1 MGDSPREVP
10 VLSLEMKT
18 PESGKKT
25 PKFLNSPPFSF
36 FRSKSGSLSPT
47 EEAASTSRRRQSNP
61 EVSMLL
67 NAPPGIRK
75 ADSGKSFPRTLTI
88 GSTSESSTL
97 LNPNSPG
104 FTTLA
109 LEGEKPLVEDSEE
122 NGSSL
127 GSVQIA
133 GITVLLSKPTARAV
147 YLKLRLKG
155 NDFVKLP
162 LNYDHTDG
170 DLTTPLRW
178 NLQPYLTIRR
188 DSNLVIQ
195 VRRRRV
201 WPKNPVITEA
211 GVSFSTAVQLLK
223 SSLYQDDATVHQLI
237 VQENPLVIVDLVAV
251 EDPLQLTLDIAAD
264 KVREIRSVL
273 DNLGKSRRFL
283 ELLLAY
289 SAAVSEIDPIAK
301 AVLSCVKVAYKQLL
315 EHEKCDRVVV
325 NLADNMART
334 LSYISDVEQFARIAQ
349 LKKAL
354 EDVRPLMEET
364 ANFIL
369 RFVNR
374 SRQDKLVKFSSFND
388 EVEKLKKK
396 YNVFQQQFD
405 RGLSVQATGAIENV
419 LQRLVS
425 TEDDQILQELKP
437 KGIELNTRPVAE
449 CMKGTRTD
457 VLFSIDDW
465 IDDVQAPNIL
475 WVRGFPGVGKS
486 SIAATVTSN
495 LRRLN
500 RLGSRFI
507 FQREKATVSTPNILW
522 RSVAFDLA
530 RLYPS
535 VRRVIVERLKED
547 EVDVETCNV
556 KSLFRE
562 LIEEPLEECDFIPPG
577 RLPVIVVD
585 ALDECG
591 GRDGR
596 RSINREGLLQ
606 TLKRWATLPSRFK
619 LIVTSRIEDDILKV
633 LDPISECIDLSTG
646 DNVNEQASHDIR
658 LFLKARLAKI
668 AKQYPDSLD
677 RDWPGPPI
685 CDSLTLRAAG
695 LFQWAKTA
703 LEFVNLGEPTEQLQ
717 LLLDGNADGLGDL
730 TTLYAKVLEVSFR
743 MPSEDVLNAFQGIV
757 GAIVFAKRPLTREE
771 CLKLLPSYSPT
782 LFDFV
787 RKGLRSVLDSD
798 DSKLLGTSV
807 DAGVLRFSH
816 QSFVEFLLSPTCLEV
831 FRIDETMQHR
841 NLAQACLDM
850 MIARLEFNIVRFPT
864 SYVKNAALVDLDYRA
879 ETLVTTPLT
888 YACRFWTD
896 HLQMLPWDEEL
907 FEKVKVVIYDK
918 LLFWLEVLSV
928 IGEVY
933 SACPMVTV
941 LRVWCQG
948 NADSEFMDF
957 LEDTLK
963 FLDAFSGVMAQ
974 SLPHIYIS
982 ALPFAPTNSKVA
994 QRFRHL
1000 FPRSVRIEKSKFTEW
1015 PRVVFAVD
1023 EHEEAINCA
1032 TFSCDGRFIVSGSND
1047 MTVRVWDSETGDLIS
1062 GPMEEHD
1069 NFVGTVAFSR
1079 DGRYIASGS
1088 DDCTIRIWDTESGDL
1103 IAGPLKGHEN
1113 VVKAV
1118 AFSNDGAYL
1127 ASASVDKFIRIWD
1140 MRQESMGELV
1150 RVIGG
1155 HEGAVTTVAY
1165 SPDDQMLVSGSA
1177 DRTVRVWD
1185 ASSGELLYGPLEGHF
1200 NCVNCVAFSPDGQ
1213 RVASASEDE
1222 KIQFWDFQQEEVVLG
1237 PLEGHTDGV
1246 TSIAFSP
1253 DGRKLVSGS
1262 HDGILILWDTTEGTI
1277 VCEPFTGHRSGV
1289 TSVAF
1294 SPRGHRILSSSCDNT
1309 LLVWDAES
1317 ALQGGEEYPLT
1328 PFLDIPAHQ
1337 DNVKSVAFSP
1347 DGSRIVSGSD
1357 DETIRLWDAATGEA
1371 ISDIRFHCSEM
1382 DGHHWQRFPLPPS
1395 HRQGVDVVAYSPD
1408 GEFIASA
1415 GGNSDGAIAV
1425 WHSASGELHH
1435 PILRGHGGGITSL
1448 VFLPSSYY
1456 LVSSSYDGTI
1466 RIWDIESGETLVG
1479 PLSPHDG
1486 WITSVAVS
1494 PDGASIA
1501 SASNDRTIRV
1511 FAAATMEEIRQPLV
1525 GHEKGVNC
1533 VIFSPC
1539 SKYIISASH
1548 DLTIRVWDVES
1559 GEVVR
1564 VLDTAHEKNV
1574 LCLALSPDGR
1584 YIASGSVDSTIKLWD
1599 FETGMLALGPLEGH
1613 IGTIFSVAFNNDGSR
1628 LVSSSEDET
1637 IRVWDVSSID
1647 IRGCFVGAR
1656 PAEFSDDSGYRSG
1669 WIVQSARSSSPSRML
1684 TSSDSDDSGSL
1695 LLWVPPWCRTGVW
1708 WPRNTAVISEASVK
1722 LDLSKFAHG
1731 EQWYECYQPE
1741 EGEAGL

>member
-1 MGDSPREVP
+1 M
-10 VLSLEMKT
+10 T
-18 PESGKKT
+18 
-25 PKFLNSPPFSF
+25 
-36 FRSKSGSLSPT
+36 
-47 EEAASTSRRRQSNP
+47 ATS
-61 EVSMLL
+61 
-67 NAPPGIRK
+67 A
-75 ADSGKSFPRTLTI
+75 
-88 GSTSESSTL
+88 TSESSTL
-97 LNPNSPG
+97 LNTSPR

-109 LEGEKPLVEDSEE
+109 LGGEKPLYDDPDESAT
-122 NGSSL
+122 SL
-127 GSVQIA
+127 ASVQIA

-147 YLKLRLKG
+147 YLKLWLNGK
-155 NDFVKLP
+155 DFAKLP
-162 LNYDHTDG
+162 LAYDHTDG
-170 DLTTPLRW
+170 DLTKPLRW
-178 NLQPYLTIRR
+178 SLQPHLTVRN
-188 DSNLVIQ
+188 DSNLIIQ
-195 VRRRRV
+195 VRRRRP
-201 WPKNPVITEA
+201 WPKKAVITEVA
-211 GVSFSTAVQLLK
+211 VSFDNAAHSLNRGTTIDLL
-223 SSLYQDDATVHQLI
+223 LEFIARDD
-237 VQENPLVIVDLVAV
+237 PLVVLDLVAV
-251 EDPLQLTLDIAAD
+251 EDPLQLNLGVAAD
-264 KVREIRSVL
+264 KAREIRSVL
-273 DNLGKSRRFL
+273 DSLGKSRRFL

-289 SAAVSEIDPIAK
+289 GAAVSEIDPIAK

-315 EHEKCDRVVV
+315 DHDKCDRVIV

-374 SRQDKLVKFSSFND
+374 TRQDKIVKFSIFQE
-388 EVEKLKKK
+388 EVEKLRKK
-396 YNVFQQQFD
+396 YDVFQQQFD
-405 RGLSVQATGAIENV
+405 RGLAVQATGAIEMV

-437 KGIELNTRPVAE
+437 KGMELNTRPVAE
-449 CMKGTRTD
+449 CMKGTRLD
-457 VLFSIDDW
+457 VLASIDDW
-465 IDDVQAPNIL
+465 IDDFQAPNIL

-486 SIAATVTSN
+486 SIAATVISN
-495 LRRLN
+495 VRRLN

-507 FQREKATVSTPNILW
+507 FEREKATVSTPNILW

-530 RLYPS
+530 RQYPS
-535 VRRVIVERLKED
+535 VRRMIVERLKD
-547 EVDVETCNV
+547 DDVDVETSNV

-562 LIEEPLEECDFIPPG
+562 LIEEPLEECEFIPPG

-606 TLKRWATLPSRFK
+606 TLKRWATLPRRFK

-646 DNVNEQASHDIR
+646 NKVKEQASHDIQ

-668 AKQYPDSLD
+668 AKQYPESLD
-677 RDWPGPPI
+677 PDWPGLPV
-685 CDSLTLRAAG
+685 CNQLTERAAG

-703 LEFVNLGEPTEQLQ
+703 IEIINLGEPTEQLQ
-717 LLLDGNADGLGDL
+717 LVLDRNADGLGNL
-730 TTLYAKVLEVSFR
+730 ATLYAKVLEVSFR

-757 GAIVFAKRPLTREE
+757 GAIVFAKRPLTRGE

-782 LFDFV
+782 MFDFV

-798 DSKLLGTSV
+798 DSKTSGSSANGGATTPTTATE
-807 DAGVLRFSH
+807 AGVLRFSH
-816 QSFVEFLLSPTCLEV
+816 QSFVEFLLSPKCV
-831 FRIDETMQHR
+831 FRIDEVEQHR
-841 NLAQACLDM
+841 NLAHACLDM
-850 MIARLEFNIVRFPT
+850 MIARLEFNIARFPT
-864 SYVKNAALVDLDYRA
+864 SYVKNSALADLDYRA
-879 ETLVTTPLT
+879 ETLVTTPLM
-888 YACRFWTD
+888 YACRFWMD
-896 HLQMLPWDEEL
+896 HLQVLEWNEEL
-907 FEKVKVVIYDK
+907 FEKVKVVVYDK

-933 SACPMVTV
+933 SACTV
-941 LRVWCQG
+941 ITTLRVWCRDT
-948 NADSEFMDF
+948 ADSEIMGY

-1000 FPRSVRIEKSKFTEW
+1000 FPRLVRIEKSKFTEW
-1015 PRVVFAVD
+1015 PRVVFEVD
-1023 EHEEAINCA
+1023 EHEETVNCA
-1032 TFSCDGRFIVSGSND
+1032 AFSCDGRFIVSGSND

-1118 AFSNDGAYL
+1118 TFSNDGAYL
-1127 ASASVDKFIRIWD
+1127 ASASVDTSIRIWD
-1140 MRQESMGELV
+1140 MRQGSMGQLV
-1150 RVIGG
+1150 RVIEG
-1155 HEGAVTTVAY
+1155 HDGAVITVAY
-1165 SPDDQMLVSGSA
+1165 SPDDLLLVSGSA

-1185 ASSGELLYGPLEGHF
+1185 ASSGELKYGPFEGHF

-1222 KIQFWDFQQEEVVLG
+1222 KIYIWNFLAKEDVVGSLEGDTDGVTSSAFVVG
-1237 PLEGHTDGV
+1237 PLEGHTDSV

-1253 DGRKLVSGS
+1253 DGSKLVSGS
-1262 HDGILILWDTTEGTI
+1262 HDGILILWDTTEGKI

-1294 SPRGHRILSSSCDNT
+1294 SPDGHRILSSSCDST

-1317 ALQGGEEYPLT
+1317 ALQEEDEYHLT

-1337 DNVKSVAFSP
+1337 DNVKCVTFSP
-1347 DGSRIVSGSD
+1347 DGSRIISASD
-1357 DETIRLWDAATGEA
+1357 DETVRLWDAATGEP
-1371 ISDIRFHCSEM
+1371 INDIRFHCDEL

-1395 HRQGVDVVAYSPD
+1395 HRQGADVVAYSPD

-1415 GGNSDGAIAV
+1415 GGNSNGAIAI
-1425 WHSASGELHH
+1425 WHSATGEMHH
-1435 PILRGHGGGITSL
+1435 PTLQGHRGGITSL
-1448 VFLPSSYY
+1448 VFLPSSPF
-1456 LVSSSYDGTI
+1456 LVSGSYDGTI
-1466 RIWDIESGETLVG
+1466 RIWDTESGETLVG
-1479 PLSPHDG
+1479 PLEPHAG
-1486 WITSVAVS
+1486 WITSIAVS

-1501 SASNDRTIRV
+1501 SASDDRTIHV
-1511 FAAATMEEIRQPLV
+1511 FAAATMEEIQDPLV

-1539 SKYIISASH
+1539 SRYIISASH

-1559 GEVVR
+1559 GEAAG
-1564 VLDTAHEKNV
+1564 LE
-1574 LCLALSPDGR
+1574 LGGR
-1584 YIASGSVDSTIKLWD
+1584 
-1599 FETGMLALGPLEGH
+1599 
-1613 IGTIFSVAFNNDGSR
+1613 
-1628 LVSSSEDET
+1628 
-1637 IRVWDVSSID
+1637 
-1647 IRGCFVGAR
+1647 
-1656 PAEFSDDSGYRSG
+1656 DDSSVGRLLYR
-1669 WIVQSARSSSPSRML
+1669 
-1684 TSSDSDDSGSL
+1684 
-1695 LLWVPPWCRTGVW
+1695 
-1708 WPRNTAVISEASVK
+1708 
-1722 LDLSKFAHG
+1722 
-1731 EQWYECYQPE
+1731 Y
-1741 EGEAGL
+1741 